1 MPLNSSQGISG
12 NSLVLK
18 LQDTVIGQING
29 FLHNVPYYE
38 GTLKK
43 TCMTLV

>member
-1 MPLNSSQGISG
+1 MTLNLYQGISG

-18 LQDTVIGQING
+18 LQDTLIDQING
-29 FLHNVPYYE
+29 FFHNVPYNE